1 MKKLST
7 LIFILVIASLVGG
20 GLFLS
25 SWDIPAPQTKVE
37 KVIPDERFQR

>member
-7 LIFILVIASLVGG
+7 LIFVLVVASVVGG
-20 GLFLS
+20 GIFLS
-25 SWDIPAPQTKVE
+25 NWDIPAPVAKVE

>member
-7 LIFILVIASLVGG
+7 LVFVLVVASVVGG
-20 GLFLS
+20 GIFLS
-25 SWDIPAPQTKVE
+25 SWDIPAPVAKVE